1 MFKDHTS
8 LILHIDVDAF
18 FASVE
23 QLLIPS
29 LRGRGVI
36 VGSGCIASC
45 SYEARRAGLRAGMP
59 LSNAR
64 RRCPSAVVLAGDYQI
79 YRCFAEQIW
88 DICRRYTESLETF
101 LDEAYGRIAVDADRY
116 GGPDQLGLRIQRE
129 VADEVHLPVSVGV
142 AANRM
147 MAKLASSAAK
157 PGGVL
162 WIPAGI
168 EADYLAP
175 LPAGDLPGV
184 GPKIAGKLADMNIT
198 TIGQIAAM
206 PARALAA
213 MFGRAGLTIH
223 DRACGR
229 DDQPTRPAAPPRSI
243 SRETTFHKPT
253 CDRDEIVGMCSY
265 LLQRAMRAMRER
277 GLLTGRVEL
286 SIRYDD
292 WKSCAAR
299 RSLDEPTGQDG
310 DVTAMVAG
318 LLEKLHTRRV
328 ALRHVG
334 VVLSGFTPV
343 GGAPRLLPP
352 ASPRRDGLQH
362 TIDDIRDR
370 FGHASVITGPE
381 IDLLGKLAH
390 NDYGFVLRTPSLTK

>member
-1 MFKDHTS
+1 VDA
-8 LILHIDVDAF
+8 DAF

-23 QLLIPS
+23 QLLIPP
-29 LRGRGVI
+29 LRGQGVI

-45 SYEARRAGLRAGMP
+45 SYEARRVGLRAGMP
-59 LSNAR
+59 LHEAR
-64 RRCPSAVVLAGDYQI
+64 RRCPSAVVLPGDYQI

-101 LDEAYGRIAVDADRY
+101 LDEACGRIAVDAGRY
-116 GGPDQLGLRIQRE
+116 GGADQLGLRIQRE
-129 VADEVHLPVSVGV
+129 VADEVHVPVSVGL

-157 PGGVL
+157 PRGVL

-206 PARALAA
+206 PARILAA
-213 MFGRAGLTIH
+213 MFGKAGLTIH

-229 DDQPTRPAAPPRSI
+229 DDQPMRPAAPPRSI

-253 CDRDEIVGMCSY
+253 CDRREIIGMLNY
-265 LLQRAMRAMRER
+265 LLQRAMRAMRNH
-277 GLLTGRVEL
+277 GLLTRHVEL
-286 SIRYDD
+286 AIRYDD

-299 RSLDEPTGQDG
+299 RTLDEPTSRDD
-310 DVTAMVAG
+310 DVAAVLAG

-328 ALRHVG
+328 ALRCVG
-334 VVLSGFTPV
+334 VVLAGFTPV
-343 GGAPRLLPP
+343 GSAPRLLPP
-352 ASPRRDGLQH
+352 ARPQLLGLQDV
-362 TIDDIRDR
+362 IDDVRDH
-370 FGHASVITGPE
+370 FGHGSVVTGPE
-381 IDLLGKLAH
+381 IDLLGKLAR

>member
-1 MFKDHTS
+1 MSEKHTS
-8 LILHIDVDAF
+8 WLIHIDVDAF

-45 SYEARRAGLRAGMP
+45 SYEARRSGLRAGMP
-59 LSNAR
+59 LGEAR

-88 DICRRYTESLETF
+88 DICRRYTESLETL
-101 LDEAYGRIAVDADRY
+101 LDEACGRIAVDADRY

-129 VADEVHLPVSVGV
+129 VADEVHLPVSVGL

-175 LPAGDLPGV
+175 LPARKLPGV

-198 TIGQIAAM
+198 TIAQIAAM
-206 PARALAA
+206 SARALAA
-213 MFGRAGLTIH
+213 MFGKAGLTIH

-229 DDQPTRPAAPPRSI
+229 DDQPMRPAAAPRSI

-253 CDRDEIVGMCSY
+253 CDRREIVGMLNY
-265 LLQRAMRAMRER
+265 LLQRAMRAMRDH
-277 GLLTGRVEL
+277 GLLAGRVEL

-299 RSLDEPTGQDG
+299 RTLDEPTSQDG
-310 DVTAMVAG
+310 NVAAVLAG

-328 ALRHVG
+328 AVRHVG
-334 VVLSGFTPV
+334 VVLAGFTPAAS
-343 GGAPRLLPP
+343 APQLLPP
-352 ASPRRDGLQH
+352 ARPQLVGLQH
-362 TIDDIRDR
+362 VIDDIRDR
-370 FGHASVITGPE
+370 FGHASVVTGPE
-381 IDLLGKLAH
+381 IDLLGKLAR